1 MYMYSLLYS
10 ACGGI
15 QLGFFYYCAMQTI
28 RYPQIFYVYSH
39 KALNGYFRIVMACE
53 KDGRA
58 SFLGYPVIFL
68 LLQRYSITAS
78 FVKTVIS
85 FPATN
90 TRIACIYMASHSVA
104 LVAE

>member
-1 MYMYSLLYS
+1 MYTPMKPKTDISALL
-10 ACGGI
+10 
-15 QLGFFYYCAMQTI
+15 
-28 RYPQIFYVYSH
+28 
-39 KALNGYFRIVMACE
+39 RILMPCE
-53 KDGRA
+53 KAGTA
-58 SFLGYPVIFL
+58 SFRYPVILL

-90 TRIACIYMASHSVA
+90 TRIACIYMASRSVS